1 MKKGF
6 RVRLCSA
13 IPIISLIIFLLIGF
27 IGDEFGKSLWH
38 PAWIV
43 FFLIPIT
50 PILLGLKKLYISYP
64 IFCVIAYITLGIIFP
79 EWGWHPG
86 WIIFLTIPV
95 VSILFPKKRRTVII
109 DDGIED

>member
-1 MKKGF
+1 MKNSF
-6 RVRLCSA
+6 RKRLCA
-13 IPIISLIIFLLIGF
+13 AMPIICLILFLLIGF

-50 PILLGLKKLYISYP
+50 PVLLGLKKFYVSYP
-64 IFCVIAYITLGIIFP
+64 IFCVILYVTLGVIFP
-79 EWGWHPG
+79 GWGWHPG

-95 VSILFPKKRRTVII
+95 VSILFPKRRTITV
-109 DDGIED
+109 DND